1 MKITFQRT
9 AALIVFNVVMP
20 GPINSK
26 INAGITPNRFLITE
40 ICKIGKISP
49 NVRTITLIRSNAARP
64 INKIA
69 IALVKAGLVKIPT
82 FQTTINLFT

>member
-9 AALIVFNVVMP
+9 AALIVFSVVMP

-40 ICKIGKISP
+40 ICKIGK
-49 NVRTITLIRSNAARP
+49 NLTQRANDNAH
-64 INKIA
+64 K
-69 IALVKAGLVKIPT
+69 VKRGKT
-82 FQTTINLFT
+82 N